1 VIFLSQERLMLESEQ
16 AISEYAANGSPA
28 VRRVCT
34 QLLGD
39 PTRYVHW
46 HVGYEHRM
54 GTVAVMRRRHR
65 QVLALRALSLRQIH
79 GSALVRYLR
88 ENHVIGPA
96 RVRTLRLFF
105 GVADAS
111 NATLIAHRDYLL
123 SATSQVCTTE
133 LLALANDVRGVQL
146 LHDYEIVYGQF
157 FGVFCAAT
165 CARQGDEPYLLGGL
179 LPEVRLAAA
188 NLRRKILEGDPWHMA
203 RLRDLQ
209 PLGSLMAG
217 LTTADVASRSAIHRK
232 SAH

>member
-1 VIFLSQERLMLESEQ
+1 MLESEQ
-16 AISEYAANGSPA
+16 AISEYAANGSPT

-34 QLLGD
+34 QLLGE

-46 HVGYEHRM
+46 HASYEHRM
-54 GTVAVMRRRHR
+54 ETVAAMRRRHR
-65 QVLALRALSLRQIH
+65 QILALRALLLRQIH
-79 GSALVRYLR
+79 GSALVRHLR
-88 ENHVIGPA
+88 EHHVIGPA

-105 GVADAS
+105 GIADAC
-111 NATLIAHRDYLL
+111 NATLMAHRDYLL
-123 SATSQVCTTE
+123 SATSQVCMTE

-146 LHDYEIVYGQF
+146 LYDYESVYGQF
-157 FGVFCAAT
+157 FGVFCATT
-165 CARQGDEPYLLGGL
+165 CARQGDAPYLLAGL
-179 LPEVRLAAA
+179 LPELRLAAA

-217 LTTADVASRSAIHRK
+217 VTTADVATRSAMRRE

>member
-28 VRRVCT
+28 MRRVCT
-34 QLLGD
+34 QLLCE

-46 HVGYEHRM
+46 HVGHEHRM
-54 GTVAVMRRRHR
+54 ETVAAMRRRHR
-65 QVLALRALSLRQIH
+65 QILALRALSLRQIH
-79 GSALVRYLR
+79 GSALVRHLR
-88 ENHVIGPA
+88 EGHVIGPA

-105 GVADAS
+105 GVSDAS
-111 NATLIAHRDYLL
+111 NATLRAHRDYLL

-146 LHDYEIVYGQF
+146 LHDYENVYGQF
-157 FGVFCAAT
+157 FGVFCAAACT
-165 CARQGDEPYLLGGL
+165 RQGDEPYLLAGL

-188 NLRRKILEGDPWHMA
+188 NLRRKILEGDPWHMS
-203 RLRDLQ
+203 RVRDLQ

-217 LTTADVASRSAIHRK
+217 VTTADVASRSAIRRELTH
-232 SAH
+232 